1 METET
6 YVTPGHPTAAGS
18 NGADCNCGECLHM
31 RSEIAKARTQLAEA
45 ERMVEFLKGGGR
57 GRYVVKYMDN
67 ARQAKDRL
75 ERLLAGFDDEAE

>member
-6 YVTPGHPTAAGS
+6 YVTPGHPAECA
-18 NGADCNCGECLHM
+18 CGECLYM
-31 RSEIAKARTQLAEA
+31 RSEIAKARTQLAEN
-45 ERMVEFLKGGGR
+45 ERMAEFLKGGGR
-57 GRYVVKYMDN
+57 AQYRIKYMDK